1 MLAGI
6 RELTAASV
14 AGLRARTSNAQ
25 LTDAPGR
32 NRFSRVHL
40 AAALALSQLL
50 FAGVAHAMP
59 PGNLSGSIDSCG
71 PERGSHTVACA
82 AARIP
87 QHAYLDPD
95 TTQWECERGYHQTE
109 DGCAVIHVPHHAHLT
124 DYAFGKGW
132 ECEAGY
138 LDAGSN
144 CQPERVPPN
153 AYPSYDPFG
162 PGWVCK
168 RGYLA
173 QGESCIAI
181 KIPAHAYLLAEGDR
195 WQCERDFYNK
205 NDLACVTLL
214 LPKNAHLDDT
224 GHDWECDRGFRKQGY
239 GCAAVQVPN
248 HAYATY
254 EIYGRGWRC
263 ERGYEESGDSCVA
276 IRVPENAFLR
286 ASGEQWQCE
295 RGFKQTGEAC
305 VPIRVPRNAHLTS
318 LATLG
323 NATPVIGRTKISA
336 SRGVCD
342 RAPRF
347 TAPAVLSGATHVNT
361 TDVVLPR

>member
-1 MLAGI
+1 MMVYVGWHPGVNGRICRRFARANLECATHRRSRSQAIFASSPSSRTGAVAVALRRRCPCNAPRQLI
-6 RELTAASV
+6 R
-14 AGLRARTSNAQ
+14 
-25 LTDAPGR
+25 
-32 NRFSRVHL
+32 
-40 AAALALSQLL
+40 
-50 FAGVAHAMP
+50 
-59 PGNLSGSIDSCG
+59 SIDSCG

-95 TTQWECERGYHQTE
+95 ATQWECERGYHQTE

-254 EIYGRGWRC
+254 EIYGRGWTC

-305 VPIRVPRNAHLTS
+305 VPIRVPRNAHLNI
-318 LATLG
+318 LG
-323 NATPVIGRTKISA
+323 NSWECNAGYQAA
-336 SRGVCD
+336 SRSVRRGGV
-342 RAPRF
+342 
-347 TAPAVLSGATHVNT
+347 
-361 TDVVLPR
+361 